1 MKIGDTV
8 WFYSKPCT
16 ITQGVLADDPEGL
29 LCVRVDTKY
38 GPLYPRSDHC
48 YPTKEECLQS
58 RTIRDDMLKETELKS
73 INSVDD
79 LVRYMLRNLWGRN
92 REVAQL
98 KAKEF
103 GIDLE
108 V

>member
-1 MKIGDTV
+1 MKVGDTV
-8 WFYSKPCT
+8 WFLSDPHT
-16 ITQGVLADDPEGL
+16 LMHGILADEL
-29 LCVRVDTKY
+29 EKIQVVRINTKY
-38 GPLYPRSDHC
+38 GPRFARSANC
-48 YPTKEECLQS
+48 FVTKEACLQS
-58 RTIRDDMLKETELKS
+58 KDSMLEETELKS

-79 LVRYMLRNLWGRN
+79 LVRYMLRNLSGRN